1 MVVVT
6 GCFSFASRP
15 LLPENKAPVIDA
27 GYPDSGQTISIGSN
41 GTTVWIK
48 AYDPE
53 GAELDYSWSCGEHIE
68 CGTAALVKRGS
79 SVTIP
84 WEPALDGQVLEV
96 TVEDDEHKIA
106 SRRWPIVVPAQ

>member
-1 MVVVT
+1 M
-6 GCFSFASRP
+6 
-15 LLPENKAPVIDA
+15 IDA
-27 GYPDSGQTISIGSN
+27 GYPESGQTISIGSN

-53 GAELDYSWSCGEHIE
+53 GAEVAYSWSCGQHIE

-84 WEPALDGQVLEV
+84 WEPELDGQVLEV
-96 TVEDDEHKIA
+96 TVEDDEHQST
-106 SRRWPIVVPAQ
+106 SRRWPIEVPVQ